1 MIYEI
6 ADTDKSSAQMQRL
19 KKLLEDRLSVLR
31 KKNDDALAVEETART
46 RGAIAEVKALLLAIE
61 KKAIKY

>member
-6 ADTDKSSAQMQRL
+6 TDTDKSSAQLQRL
-19 KKLLEDRLSVLR
+19 KKLLEDRLLVLR
-31 KKNDDALAVEETART
+31 KKNDELLALDETFRT
-46 RGAIAEVKALLLAIE
+46 RGAIGEVKALLLAIE